1 MSSSSAIAPDLGCN
15 PRPRATCNRV
25 RDCPVSTNALVAPS
39 STYRSV
45 PVAAA
50 SSVPY
55 QKITIPINN
64 LTVGIE
70 YVLTFYS
77 ATEILLSSGSNSCCN
92 ITAYMDNIA
101 ISRYCVGY
109 YYTLAYI
116 QNGPYAAATS
126 KLIRSPAIIYRPTV
140 PNPALQFNVVCPV
153 SDTSVTVGAPKLQD
167 VALVPRCTCVEENL
181 LQSLQ
186 TQPRNA
192 AFNGNFADY
201 DATQENPVLGWTSQ
215 ESWRG
220 QVLPVPYSGTSQA
233 VDTSNKGAV
242 VLFGP
247 FASLYRTISGL
258 TPFAPYNVSILSSSP
273 GVKNDCNL
281 TVKFDDKIILAMPFS
296 VIALRAYTHNFT
308 ILYPKATAGVLWV
321 GNICKNDF
329 NATRRGNEYNAIRID
344 DVSFARIG
352 CDDPAQSIASI
363 TSMTSVLTVPT
374 GS

>member
-1 MSSSSAIAPDLGCN
+1 
-15 PRPRATCNRV
+15 
-25 RDCPVSTNALVAPS
+25 
-39 STYRSV
+39 
-45 PVAAA
+45 
-50 SSVPY
+50 
-55 QKITIPINN
+55 
-64 LTVGIE
+64 
-70 YVLTFYS
+70 
-77 ATEILLSSGSNSCCN
+77 
-92 ITAYMDNIA
+92 MDNIA

-116 QNGPYAAATS
+116 QNGPYADATS

-140 PNPALQFNVVCPV
+140 PNPTLQFNVVCPV

-242 VLFGP
+242 FVH
-247 FASLYRTISGL
+247 YIS
-258 TPFAPYNVSILSSSP
+258 S
-273 GVKNDCNL
+273 
-281 TVKFDDKIILAMPFS
+281 
-296 VIALRAYTHNFT
+296 
-308 ILYPKATAGVLWV
+308 
-321 GNICKNDF
+321 
-329 NATRRGNEYNAIRID
+329 
-344 DVSFARIG
+344 
-352 CDDPAQSIASI
+352 
-363 TSMTSVLTVPT
+363 
-374 GS
+374 